1 MSKLYEREN
10 LDREAVKDLPETHEV
25 LPELPTDV
33 TIPDDVSGITHPMRA
48 GGGRAASGIR
58 WMRWMPAVLLLVA
71 GAVALGLVL
80 RGDNTDTV
88 ASEPWVTIT
97 EGPGSNSLAAAPFEG
112 VVIDVVPG
120 YTTVEP
126 TEWATVRYG
135 PASNSLAATPVAT
148 LIPWTTPTEGP
159 GSNSLAPTSFEGVV
173 IDVVPSYTTVEP
185 TEWATVRYGPGSN
198 SLAATPVAT
207 LIPWTTPTEGPG
219 SNSLAP

>member
-10 LDREAVKDLPETHEV
+10 LDRDAVKDVPETQEV

-88 ASEPWVTIT
+88 ASEPWTTIT
-97 EGPGSNSLAAAPFEG
+97 A
-112 VVIDVVPG
+112 
-120 YTTVEP
+120 
-126 TEWATVRYG
+126 
-135 PASNSLAATPVAT
+135 
-148 LIPWTTPTEGP
+148 GP
-159 GSNSLAPTSFEGVV
+159 GSNSLAPTPFEGLV
-173 IDVVPSYTTVEP
+173 IDVITPTYTRVEP
-185 TEWATVRYGPGSN
+185 TEWTTITDGPGSN
-198 SLAATPVAT
+198 SLAATPVAPWT
-207 LIPWTTPTEGPG
+207 PWTTQTEGPG